1 MLILDEAAFSGQFA
15 ILEVH
20 LRAGNVKG
28 VFEISGNSRYDDEIA
43 ERYHFPS
50 NYLPVA
56 RDLTGDW
63 VVYRETRIAGGRMAY
78 IATALVERIDP
89 DSADPGHYYARV
101 RDFLEFDM
109 PVPYRDS
116 DGRFAERFLRE
127 MARPGDAGRT
137 MRGKS
142 VRALDNADFVAIVN
156 AGLAETLD
164 PNNRI
169 RLELDAPRIDEKTS
183 LLLDDHFAER
193 RVEQMLVNRKIRDA
207 NFRNHVLDAYESTC
221 AVTGLRIVNGG
232 GKAEAQAAHIWSVA
246 DGGPDIVQNGVAL
259 SATAHW
265 LFDRHLISF
274 DENLCL
280 LVSHN
285 KVPSEYL
292 QLFPP
297 AGQRI
302 RLPSDPGLHPR
313 PDFVA
318 RHRERF
324 AGALA
329 H

>member
-1 MLILDEAAFSGQFA
+1 M
-15 ILEVH
+15 
-20 LRAGNVKG
+20 KG
-28 VFEISGNSRYDDEIA
+28 VFEISGNSRYDDELT

-56 RDLTGDW
+56 RDLAGDW

-78 IATALVERIDP
+78 IAAALVERIDP
-89 DSADPGHYYARV
+89 DPTDPGHYYARV
-101 RDFLEFDM
+101 RDFLEFDQ
-109 PVPYRDS
+109 PVPYRDR

-127 MARPGDAGRT
+127 MARPADAGRT

-142 VRALDNADFVAIVN
+142 VRALDNADFVAIVD

-164 PNNRI
+164 PENRI
-169 RLELDAPRIDEKTS
+169 RLELDAPRIDVETR
-183 LLLDDHFAER
+183 LLLNDQFTER

-207 NFRNHVLDAYESTC
+207 NFRNHVLDAYDSTC

-274 DENLCL
+274 DDNLCL

-302 RLPSDPGLHPR
+302 RLPRDPGLHPR
-313 PDFVA
+313 ADFVA